1 MLKLK
6 ALKEEIA
13 KLQALAKDVY
23 QADRIDT
30 IVWIRDQIKVHS
42 LTRELLGFDES
53 GKFVKPEPP
62 PEKEETLPV
71 KSSRKIVPRNMNVKS
86 EVPSVVVAEPK
97 KPLIDNPSTDEEGSL
112 KRVPVEDVWSPQAD
126 FPYY

>member
-30 IVWIRDQIKVHS
+30 IVWIRDQIKKYA
-42 LTRELLGFDES
+42 LTRELLGFNEFGRFAREDKVPHTE
-53 GKFVKPEPP
+53 EP
-62 PEKEETLPV
+62 LPA
-71 KSSRKIVPRNMNVKS
+71 KSSRKIVPRTVKTVM
-86 EVPSVVVAEPK
+86 ETPQVIVAAPK
-97 KPLIDNPSTDEEGSL
+97 KPLLDNPSTSDEDSL
-112 KRVPVEDVWSPQAD
+112 QRVPVEDVWSNGQD
-126 FPYY
+126 EFPY